1 MNPQCYAIISCLEGS
16 WMYDA
21 LHDITPDQQ
30 RKLVL
35 EFIDQYGQE
44 ALDQAVTHIASDYS
58 MDTIPDFMLKR
69 IG

>member
-1 MNPQCYAIISCLEGS
+1 
-16 WMYDA
+16 MYDA
-21 LHDITPDQQ
+21 LHDITPNQQ